1 MSAKITEDYAMG
13 AAVLDVRSSIK
24 GLVEQAEIKTR
35 SRMLAYERVGQMIGK
50 SSGWVRGFIGNDE
63 RYRVEYS
70 LGLSI
75 KAIYERTCLH
85 IETGN
90 EKVRAEDAAHQ
101 SNHGMREVE
110 DTASLLPPVEY

>member
-1 MSAKITEDYAMG
+1 MN
-13 AAVLDVRSSIK
+13 AAVLDVRRNVK

-50 SSGWVRGFIGNDE
+50 SSGWVRGIIGNDD

-70 LGLSI
+70 TGLSI

-85 IETGN
+85 IEAGN
-90 EKVRAEDAAHQ
+90 ENIRAEIHEAHQ
-101 SNHGMREVE
+101 GDSGMRE
-110 DTASLLPPVEY
+110 ASDSASFLPPNDY

>member
-1 MSAKITEDYAMG
+1 MSAKITEDYAMN
-13 AAVLDVRSSIK
+13 AAVIDVRSRVK

-50 SSGWVRGFIGNDE
+50 SSGWVRGFIGNDD

-70 LGLSI
+70 TGLSI

-85 IETGN
+85 IELGN
-90 EKVRAEDAAHQ
+90 EKMRAEHEAHQ
-101 SNHGMREVE
+101 SNLGMHQAT
-110 DTASLLPPVEY
+110 DSAALLPPNDY

>member
-1 MSAKITEDYAMG
+1 MSAKITEDYAMN
-13 AAVLDVRSSIK
+13 AAVLDVRSSVK

-63 RYRVEYS
+63 RYRVEYATS
-70 LGLSI
+70 LSI

-85 IETGN
+85 IERGN
-90 EKVRAEDAAHQ
+90 EEMRAEHAAYQ
-101 SNHGMREVE
+101 SDLGMREVT
-110 DTASLLPPVEY
+110 DSTALLPPNDY